1 MGKKHEQ
8 GEENGLAASKVGR
21 KKKKKKEKV
30 GRWREEEIRVLRRE
44 EDRRRETLSTHSIK
58 CNHTKAESVTKRI
71 RDKFMKPPPQPA
83 SPPFMIEDEINEI
96 FTGHLTYS

>member
-30 GRWREEEIRVLRRE
+30 GRWREEEIRVLGREIRVLRRE
-44 EDRRRETLSTHSIK
+44 EDRRRETLSTHSTK

-71 RDKFMKPPPQPA
+71 RDKFMKPP
-83 SPPFMIEDEINEI
+83 STCITSIYD
-96 FTGHLTYS
+96 